1 MPNEESRHRLSS
13 KVWSTRKE
21 EKMSGWIKLHRAL
34 INWEWYEDIPVKI
47 LFIHFLLK
55 ANHEPKKWR
64 GQTIEVGQ
72 FITSI
77 QHLAQETGLTLSQV
91 RTAIK
96 KLKSTHE
103 IANESHTSYSVIT
116 IKNWNTY
123 QTNDTQNDKPI
134 ANESQTNRKRIATT
148 KEDKEREEYKEVY
161 IGEKIS
167 PAHTKNKKFS
177 KPSIEDIK
185 QYCIE
190 QSKKIDPVKFYNFYE
205 SKNWYVG
212 KNKMSNWKAAIASWE
227 RNNNAN
233 ERTEIVSGNH
243 YESSKATQ
251 TLLAT
256 YKQDKENATAPTT
269 SWAELGT
276 KLRRLK

>member
-1 MPNEESRHRLSS
+1 MTHN
-13 KVWSTRKE
+13 
-21 EKMSGWIKLHRAL
+21 
-34 INWEWYEDIPVKI
+34 
-47 LFIHFLLK
+47 
-55 ANHEPKKWR
+55 
-64 GQTIEVGQ
+64 
-72 FITSI
+72 
-77 QHLAQETGLTLSQV
+77 LTNQ
-91 RTAIK
+91 
-96 KLKSTHE
+96 
-103 IANESHTSYSVIT
+103 
-116 IKNWNTY
+116 
-123 QTNDTQNDKPI
+123 
-134 ANESQTNRKRIATT
+134 SQTNRKRIATT

-161 IGEKIS
+161 VGEKIS

-177 KPSIEDIK
+177 KPSIEEIK

-190 QSKKIDPVKFYNFYE
+190 QSKSIDPVKFYNFYE

-227 RNNNAN
+227 RNNTKS

-243 YESSKATQ
+243 ASEKTQ

-256 YKQDKENATAPTT
+256 YKQDKANATAPTA